1 MTCASLSILKSH
13 TVDECNHLIDDPCV
27 VGLECCSFATLKY
40 VSFPQLVPFSGI
52 TFLEPFVYSHPCFHA
67 GPILR
72 RAHSTV
78 PGTFRVNGS
87 FNVLVLFL
95 ARGKNQTTS
104 SRTCQ
109 QNLSS
114 MALIVPLTQLVW
126 RLANIDSLRKGF
138 VLALGV

>member
-1 MTCASLSILKSH
+1 MPLQKDI
-13 TVDECNHLIDDPCV
+13 P
-27 VGLECCSFATLKY
+27 
-40 VSFPQLVPFSGI
+40 FPQLVPLNAI
-52 TFLEPFVYSHPCFHA
+52 TFPEVFVPSHPYFHA
-67 GPILR
+67 GPLLLLYQI
-72 RAHSTV
+72 HSELKGV
-78 PGTFRVNGS
+78 S
-87 FNVLVLFL
+87 LVLVLFL
-95 ARGKNQTTS
+95 ARGKNETTS